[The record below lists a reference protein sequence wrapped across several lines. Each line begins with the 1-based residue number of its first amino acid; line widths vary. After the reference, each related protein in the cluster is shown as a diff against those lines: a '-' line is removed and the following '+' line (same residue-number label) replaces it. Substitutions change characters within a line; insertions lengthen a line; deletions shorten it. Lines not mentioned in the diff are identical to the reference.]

1 MEKNRELLW
10 MRINFSSTHEKC
22 SAGAERVP
30 RTGRATEPSTSS
42 GGVGGV
48 FLEGKRED
56 GN

>member
-1 MEKNRELLW
+1 MEKNQELLW
-10 MRINFSSTHEKC
+10 MRINFSSTHEKR

-30 RTGRATEPSTSS
+30 RASRATEPSTS
-42 GGVGGV
+42 GGGTGGV